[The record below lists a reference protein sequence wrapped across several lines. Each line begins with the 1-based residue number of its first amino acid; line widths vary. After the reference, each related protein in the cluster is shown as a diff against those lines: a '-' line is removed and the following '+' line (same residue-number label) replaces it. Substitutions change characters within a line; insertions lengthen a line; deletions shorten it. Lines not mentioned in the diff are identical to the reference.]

1 MILGGLFITLYT
13 GVMGGICSTAKTF
26 AKPIK
31 TSSQPSYNT
40 EKEAVSSAEVKPWLL
55 ENKQTKKKDRHIFS
69 TLLEGPS
76 RLGPALD
83 SGIGSGLDTGPS

>member
-55 ENKQTKKKDRHIFS
+55 ENKQTKKKGQTHF
-69 TLLEGPS
+69 
-76 RLGPALD
+76 
-83 SGIGSGLDTGPS
+83 